1 MCLLTRAAK
10 FSNHY
15 FLWLVLKYLSLA
27 RDEKDSLLDY
37 LQKSFFSVFDVEIYF
52 LPKTDLSWCWLI
64 MGSVS
69 LLFFFLFLSSS
80 SFFFLLVL
88 SHQIHKHGTFQLPLF
103 SFIKLYSFL
112 HKGFAHFFIYMLG
125 LDFLSYFVCFF
136 FFLSHFEWL
145 SLFCFLF

>member
-10 FSNHY
+10 FSDHY

-27 RDEKDSLLDY
+27 RDQKDSLLDY
-37 LQKSFFSVFDVEIYF
+37 LQKSFFSVFDEIYF
-52 LPKTDLSWCWLI
+52 LPNTDLSWCWLI
-64 MGSVS
+64 MGSIS

-80 SFFFLLVL
+80 SFFFLSVL

-103 SFIKLYSFL
+103 SFIKFYSFL

-125 LDFLSYFVCFF
+125 LDFLSYFVCLFV
-136 FFLSHFEWL
+136 FFLSYFEWL